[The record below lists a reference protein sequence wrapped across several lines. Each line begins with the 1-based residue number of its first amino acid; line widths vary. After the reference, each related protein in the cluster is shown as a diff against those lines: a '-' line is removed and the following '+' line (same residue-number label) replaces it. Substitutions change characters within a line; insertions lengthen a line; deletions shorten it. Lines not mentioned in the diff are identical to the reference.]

1 MKVVSISCARTH
13 GRQPAVYGS
22 QSSSL
27 SDMFGGI
34 VRCVFFPFGVLPAG
48 KRDTQHSAGVKSS
61 MEHVELVAFDLS
73 QH

>member
-1 MKVVSISCARTH
+1 MVVSISCARTH
-13 GRQPAVYGS
+13 ERPPAVYGFS
-22 QSSSL
+22 VL
-27 SDMFGGI
+27 II
-34 VRCVFFPFGVLPAG
+34 VRYVWWHRSACVFALLSFTSS

>member
-1 MKVVSISCARTH
+1 MKVVSISCARAH

-34 VRCVFFPFGVLPAG
+34 VRRVFFFLFEFYQQASEIPSIA
-48 KRDTQHSAGVKSS
+48 Q
-61 MEHVELVAFDLS
+61 E
-73 QH
+73 